1 MTLKRAQRNLF
12 RLGGRREASLRL
24 YQLLHLSSE
33 MARVCHRF
41 IFAILVRKSCEIGD
55 TPVKSGGRPVR
66 LFTLRAIGFHH
77 HVEHPPTR
85 RTENIS
91 LQNAPRRPCDA
102 SHAHPPNTKQSHVPV
117 PPPWAQLNLKAITV
131 LLIPPAAKPL
141 PRTETG
147 KARTLSGPHSLEK
160 VLKRAI
166 EPLQNDLSLVRMDT
180 PRPAFDIDSNVLK
193 RLFLIRKAKMHTVT
207 PSPNTLL
214 KRRIPK
220 INQEVM
226 LLFKPVALR
235 AAGVKLE

>member
-1 MTLKRAQRNLF
+1 
-12 RLGGRREASLRL
+12 
-24 YQLLHLSSE
+24 
-33 MARVCHRF
+33 MARVCDRF

-66 LFTLRAIGFHH
+66 LFTLRAIGLHH
-77 HVEHPPTR
+77 YIEHPPTR

-117 PPPWAQLNLKAITV
+117 PSPRAQLNLKAITV

-147 KARTLSGPHSLEK
+147 KARTLSGPHSFEK
-160 VLKRAI
+160 TLKRAVK
-166 EPLQNDLSLVRMDT
+166 PLQNDLSFVRMDA
-180 PRPAFDIDSNVLK
+180 PRPAFDIGSNMLK
-193 RLFLIRKAKMHTVT
+193 CLFLISKAKMHTVT
-207 PSPNTLL
+207 PSPDTLL

-220 INQEVM
+220 INQEVV
-226 LLFKPVALR
+226 LLLQPVALR
-235 AAGVKLE
+235 AAGVKFK